1 MFLYKS
7 AVNKHGSHNQQSHAG
22 GRGSGRVNPFTGA
35 PAAGGVNPYTNTS
48 YKQEV
53 SAAKA
58 DIDNR
63 IKGAMSQKDRAPKGR
78 DVKVH
83 NARVDGTIRG
93 FRGSKSAL
101 GNKDKMKE
109 LKDMATVGVR
119 QSQSGL
125 GFNDKAYED
134 YAFWQGFQD
143 AVSQIDT
150 AYGDIQR

>member
-22 GRGSGRVNPFTGA
+22 GRGSGGA
-35 PAAGGVNPYTNTS
+35 GATS
-48 YKQEV
+48 GSFKEQVGE
-53 SAAKA
+53 AKS

-63 IKGAMSQKDRAPKGR
+63 IKGAMSQKNRAPKGR

-93 FRGSKSAL
+93 YRGSKSAL

-143 AVSQIDT
+143 AVNQIDT
-150 AYGDIQR
+150 AYGNIQR